1 MRTIAFLLFALLTL
15 SACAP
20 LEDIE
25 LKAVENIEVIEFS
38 NTKLVLD
45 VGVRLKNPNSIA
57 IRVKNADLL
66 ISINGTQ
73 MGSTQLDKA
82 FRIPSK
88 SEETQHMR
96 LVVNPSKNFGTMLPG
111 LLMSALSQKITVG
124 IDGYIKGGTLLYSKK
139 IDVHHQ
145 EKVDMQKLN
154 LNGLF

>member
-1 MRTIAFLLFALLTL
+1 MRTLLVLCIALLAF

-25 LKAVENIEVIEFS
+25 LKAVENIQVVEMS
-38 NTKLVLD
+38 DSKLVLD
-45 VGVRLKNPNSIA
+45 VGLRLKNPNSIA
-57 IRVKNADLL
+57 VRVKNADLL
-66 ISINGTQ
+66 ISLNGTQ

-88 SEETQHMR
+88 SEETQQMR
-96 LVVNPSKNFGTMLPG
+96 LVVNPNKNFGTMLPG

-124 IDGYIKGGTLLYSKK
+124 IDGYIKGGTMFYSKK
-139 IDVHHQ
+139 IDVHHK